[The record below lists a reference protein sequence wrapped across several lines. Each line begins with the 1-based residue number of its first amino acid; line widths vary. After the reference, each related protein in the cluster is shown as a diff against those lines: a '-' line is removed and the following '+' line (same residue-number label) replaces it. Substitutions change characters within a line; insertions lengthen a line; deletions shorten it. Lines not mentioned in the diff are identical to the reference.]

1 MEQHIQDEIIE
12 MIKVRNCPPKAQV
25 ELLVGAMQMYQIL
38 NPDSAEDGSWCPPA
52 WVIGVMRGRDFRKEE
67 EA

>member
-12 MIKVRNCPPKAQV
+12 LIKVRNLSPLKQV

-52 WVIGVMRGRDFRKEE
+52 WVIGVMRGRDFRKEDD
-67 EA
+67 

>member
-12 MIKVRNCPPKAQV
+12 LIKVRNLSPLKQV

-52 WVIGVMRGRDFRKEE
+52 WVIGVMRGRDFMKEDD
-67 EA
+67 